1 MIRDDQIP
9 ELRYYRR
16 SERQLQIDSNASYEP
31 LVVFG
36 SNQNAA
42 IHNWFRFKEGF
53 SSDLL
58 PTFLQEFGE
67 LLPRR
72 NLTLLDPFCGS
83 GTSLISAQ
91 FATDKQIRAIGIERN
106 PFIHFVAQTKA
117 AWRNMNSRL
126 LVADGMRAFNAAT
139 EIEADLPDL
148 SGIQTGRC
156 ISQHIARRLIA
167 IGEAARQGGRNSDFI
182 RLGIASAIEPL
193 SRVRKD
199 GRALRIV
206 KKPRRMIRP
215 VLEGKWQ
222 RMASDVE
229 HLSTTIC
236 NDIPDAAIHLGDGRN
251 PTANGVEAE
260 SVDLI
265 FTSPPYPNNIDYSE
279 VYKLELWMLGFVES
293 SSQFLNLRY
302 STVRSHPTFDR
313 QSTLNSDFMDEV
325 QHGRLCALL
334 GATTNRLQEAGEQWR
349 AKMLLAYFSDLWDAL
364 RNYRQV
370 LRENGIA
377 VFVIGNS
384 LHGNENPALIASDII
399 LAEMAESLGF
409 HSQISIARG
418 LKRRLVGN
426 HFLRESLVLLKR

>member
-9 ELRYYRR
+9 EISYYRR
-16 SERQLQIDSNASYEP
+16 SERQLQIESRTAYEP

-36 SNQNAA
+36 SNQDEA

-58 PTFLQEFGE
+58 PTFLREFSD
-67 LLPRR
+67 LLPQRE
-72 NLTLLDPFCGS
+72 LTLLDPFCGS

-91 FATDKQIRAIGIERN
+91 LSTERQIRAIGIERN

-117 AWRNMNSRL
+117 SWQSMNPRA
-126 LVADGMRAFNAAT
+126 LVADGVHAIDNAA
-139 EIEADLPDL
+139 EIEAALPDL
-148 SGIQTGRC
+148 SGIQSGRC

-167 IGEAARQGGRNSDFI
+167 ISEAARRGRRNSDFI

-206 KKPRRMIRP
+206 KKPRRVIRP
-215 VLEGKWQ
+215 VLESKWR
-222 RMASDVE
+222 RMANDVE
-229 HLSTTIC
+229 LMS
-236 NDIPDAAIHLGDGRN
+236 AANCRNILEAEIHLGDGRN
-251 PTANGVEAE
+251 PADSEVEPE

-279 VYKLELWMLGFVES
+279 VYKLELWMLGFVENS
-293 SSQFLNLRY
+293 QQFLDLRY

-313 QSTLNSDFMDEV
+313 RSILNSDFMDEV
-325 QHGRLCALL
+325 ERGTLRGLL
-334 GATTNRLQEAGEQWR
+334 GATTKRLDESGEQWR
-349 AKMLLAYFSDLWDAL
+349 AKMLLAYFSDLWEALQNYRLAL
-364 RNYRQV
+364 RP
-370 LRENGIA
+370 NGIA

-384 LHGNENPALIASDII
+384 LHGSQSPALIASDII
-399 LAEMAESLGF
+399 LAKMAEILGF
-409 HSQISIARG
+409 RSQILIARG
-418 LKRRLVGN
+418 LKRRLAGN
-426 HFLRESLVLLKR
+426 HFLRESLVLMAR